1 MAVNLH
7 ANQRLIRSLDPLLR
21 ASDAGRAVFLTD
33 RQASR
38 GRPFWGAYGASKAA
52 LEALV
57 TAWAVEVGRITR
69 LKVNLADP
77 GPMRTR
83 LRAQAFPGE
92 APADLPDP
100 ADAASRLLPMLTPAW
115 DRNAEI
121 VALGT
126 RPAA

>member
-77 GPMRTR
+77 GPIGPACAPRPSRARRRPTCRTR
-83 LRAQAFPGE
+83 R
-92 APADLPDP
+92 
-100 ADAASRLLPMLTPAW
+100 
-115 DRNAEI
+115 
-121 VALGT
+121 T
-126 RPAA
+126 RRHAYFRC